1 MFKCQVEEMEI
12 QVQIYLIINSILFTI
27 INLEFKFIYTRSNET
42 RKRVGIKMITAFPPP
57 QKKNTGHR
65 NIRCMA
71 TMPNT

>member
-57 QKKNTGHR
+57 KKKHRSQKH
-65 NIRCMA
+65 
-71 TMPNT
+71 

>member
-1 MFKCQVEEMEI
+1 MSSRRNGDTSADLSNYKF
-12 QVQIYLIINSILFTI
+12 NSVHL